1 MRFTKFFAG
10 VTFALSATQA
20 SATVSPGEVA
30 ETFERLTNIASDI
43 IQTVASLDSTKIIT
57 SVPVLVDAID
67 IVGNPD
73 QFKDIGKS
81 DQDKICDA
89 LENFVDKARDAVDS
103 IIGKDS
109 IIGRT
114 PFVSII
120 ANILSV
126 AADALESLARSAVKI
141 VPGCKERIEKKLDLL
156 HNSFGQGVSNFRAKA
171 IEQGGSPI
179 SIPTGIPTA
188 VPTAALSSLIDLAT
202 KITPVASSLPTSLPK
217 INLRAE
223 AVEQDGSPI
232 SIPTGIP
239 TSIPTAALSSLID
252 LATKITPVA
261 SSLPTSLPKINL
273 RAEAVEQGDSPI
285 SIPTSIPTA
294 ALSFSIEL
302 ATKITPVASSL
313 PKITGGPIPVPFQA

>member
-57 SVPVLVDAID
+57 SVP
-67 IVGNPD
+67 
-73 QFKDIGKS
+73 
-81 DQDKICDA
+81 
-89 LENFVDKARDAVDS
+89 FVDKARDAVDS

-252 LATKITPVA
+252 LATKITP
-261 SSLPTSLPKINL
+261 
-273 RAEAVEQGDSPI
+273 GDSPI

-294 ALSFSIEL
+294 ALSSLIEL

>member
-57 SVPVLVDAID
+57 SVPRIAGEFGQLVEGVVDAID

-188 VPTAALSSLIDLAT
+188 
-202 KITPVASSLPTSLPK
+202 

-294 ALSFSIEL
+294 ALSSLIEL

>member
-10 VTFALSATQA
+10 VTFALSASQA
-20 SATVSPGEVA
+20 QAAVSPGEVA

-57 SVPVLVDAID
+57 SVPRIAGEFGQLVEGVFDAID

-141 VPGCKERIEKKLDLL
+141 VPGCEERIEKKLDLL
-156 HNSFGQGVSNFRAKA
+156 KNSFGQGVTNFRAKA
-171 IEQGGSPI
+171 VEQGGSPV
-179 SIPTGIPTA
+179 SLPTRIPTA

-202 KITPVASSLPTSLPK
+202 KITPAAS
-217 INLRAE
+217 
-223 AVEQDGSPI
+223 
-232 SIPTGIP
+232 
-239 TSIPTAALSSLID
+239 
-252 LATKITPVA
+252 
-261 SSLPTSLPKINL
+261 SLPKINL

-285 SIPTSIPTA
+285 SIPTGIPTSVPTAIPTA
-294 ALSFSIEL
+294 ALSSLLDLIES
-302 ATKITPVASSL
+302 KITPVASSL
-313 PKITGGPIPVPFQA
+313 PKITGGPVPIPFQA

>member
-1 MRFTKFFAG
+1 MTIAIRFFI
-10 VTFALSATQA
+10 L
-20 SATVSPGEVA
+20 
-30 ETFERLTNIASDI
+30 LTI
-43 IQTVASLDSTKIIT
+43 ILQ
-57 SVPVLVDAID
+57 
-67 IVGNPD
+67 
-73 QFKDIGKS
+73 
-81 DQDKICDA
+81 
-89 LENFVDKARDAVDS
+89 FVDKARDAVDS

-223 AVEQDGSPI
+223 AVEQ
-232 SIPTGIP
+232 
-239 TSIPTAALSSLID
+239 
-252 LATKITPVA
+252 
-261 SSLPTSLPKINL
+261 
-273 RAEAVEQGDSPI
+273 GDSPI

-294 ALSFSIEL
+294 ALSSLIEL